1 MVNGRISGIIGVEEF
16 LLSKSSFSTKEI
28 SSNVTGSQG
37 KGIMTKEG
45 DPAIVLT
52 YKEEPN
58 NGDFNYNDRWD
69 GLDFLYH
76 AAQAKSEISHN
87 RCVERSP
94 ITGQRI
100 YLMKRSKNSQLI
112 LEGRFHLKSTEED
125 VNGKPLFRLSRD
137 ASPEDLRQ
145 HLDNLHA
152 LDESRLPQ
160 YNIIEKFL
168 LSKES
173 FSNQDIIENIS
184 GPEHGMIRANSDSP
198 AIVLLYKPVEKR
210 KGTSKKSIGD
220 EPTLTYIADRED
232 PLCNVIDDTLTN
244 GKRIYLMSKENDKFS
259 LVGRYSLLA
268 KSHNDDQNGRV
279 FNLCLERT
287 AEMIRQDLVE
297 RGITFSGEGF
307 LDLLNDRGLSYDM
320 GLIERFL
327 ISVKTKPFVILSGG
341 TGNGKTALAEAYG
354 EFLDRRYRDGC
365 KDDEERYK
373 IVPVGSNWIE
383 SRFITGYVN
392 PIDDAFK
399 PTPSFELIRRSNEDT
414 DHPYVLILDEM
425 NLSRVEYY
433 FSDFLSAME
442 SGKPIEIEG
451 ENGRMQSIEF
461 GKNLIVI
468 GTVNMDETTHPF
480 SPKVLDRANVI
491 EFPSANVV
499 SYLSS
504 DTRGKGNARGNL
516 GYLEDYMNDLEVRNQ
531 NARGISDLLPPASMD
546 KIRKTLGE
554 IQKALGKMG
563 FPMGYRTIDE
573 VMRFLLIS
581 WRYEGSPTDWDP
593 RTYLDAAVMQKVLP
607 RIHGNY
613 SNSGLLGGLGMLI
626 RVCDG
631 SNGSLKLD
639 MSLRRVTAMKDMLES
654 SRHVSFHITESE
666 DAPDGS

>member
-1 MVNGRISGIIGVEEF
+1 MEKY
-16 LLSKSSFSTKEI
+16 LLSKDTFTHAEI
-28 SSNVTGSQG
+28 SENVVGDSQQG
-37 KGIMTKEG
+37 VKQNSMH
-45 DPAIVLT
+45 PAIILF
-52 YKEEPN
+52 YGKPN
-58 NGDFNYNDRWD
+58 NKKKYDDRWE
-69 GLDFLYH
+69 GSTFIYH
-76 AAQAKSEISHN
+76 GPENHKSANDSINSTLVNDKH
-87 RCVERSP
+87 
-94 ITGQRI
+94 I
-100 YLMKRSKNSQLI
+100 YLMKYHQNNRYI
-112 LEGRFHLKSTEED
+112 LEGRLRLLPNETYDANRIVFQLSMLYTPAEMRSNLERLQELEK
-125 VNGKPLFRLSRD
+125 FRL
-137 ASPEDLRQ
+137 
-145 HLDNLHA
+145 H
-152 LDESRLPQ
+152 Q
-160 YNIIEKFL
+160 YNDIELFL
-168 LSKES
+168 LSKET
-173 FSNQDIIENIS
+173 FSNEEISKNIS
-184 GPEHGMIRANSDSP
+184 GPESGKIKASPDCP
-198 AIVLLYKPVEKR
+198 AIILLSDPETTDVKEKN
-210 KGTSKKSIGD
+210 KIKIN
-220 EPTLTYIADRED
+220 TLYTFTAKQDD
-232 PLCNVIDDTLTN
+232 DLCNQIDDTLTN
-244 GKRIYLMSKENDKFS
+244 GKRIYLMFKENDEYS

-268 KSHNDDQNGRV
+268 KSHNDDQKGRV
-279 FNLCLERT
+279 FNLCRERT

-297 RGITFSGEGF
+297 RGITSSGKGF
-307 LDLLNDRGLSYDM
+307 LNLLNDRGLSYDT

-354 EFLDRRYRDGC
+354 EFLDEHYKDGC
-365 KDDEERYK
+365 EDDEERYK

-399 PTPSFELIRRSNEDT
+399 PTPSFELIRHSNEDT

-451 ENGRMQSIEF
+451 ENGRMQSIKF

-491 EFPSANVV
+491 EFPSADVV

-504 DTRGKGNARGNL
+504 DTRDKGNARGNL
-516 GYLEDYMNDLEVRNQ
+516 EYLEDYMNDLEVRNQ

-546 KIRKTLGE
+546 KIRKTLGG

-573 VMRFLLIS
+573 MMRFLLIS

-593 RTYLDAAVMQKVLP
+593 STYLDAAVMQKVLP

-613 SNSGLLGGLGMLI
+613 SNSGLLEGLGMLI
-626 RVCDG
+626 GVCDG